1 MKSDL
6 DMSTIGAI
14 VLAAGK
20 GKRMNAK
27 KQNKVTF
34 SLANKPIISHI
45 VEFMHLLSV
54 QTIVIVVGHAKES
67 VINTLKAYK
76 VFYAEQKKRLG
87 TGHAALCALKTLPP
101 EISDV
106 IVVYGDDAVLYTK
119 KQLPIIKQLIEK
131 HFVSE
136 SQVTFLTIEKKN
148 PFGLG
153 RIIRDSKGRLL
164 SIVEEKDASE
174 TQKKITEINP
184 GCFVFNIQFLKK
196 YLPRVKKSDMTG
208 EYYLTSLI
216 DIALKKKEKIST
228 IRGGKLLW
236 RGVNTPAELREA
248 EKIFSTIV

>member
-1 MKSDL
+1 MKSNL
-6 DMSTIGAI
+6 YRSSVGVII
-14 VLAAGK
+14 LAAGK

-34 SLANKPIISHI
+34 SLADKPIISHI
-45 VEFMHLLSV
+45 VEFMYSLSV

-67 VINTLKAYK
+67 VIKVLKEYK

-87 TGHAALCALKTLPP
+87 TGHAVACALKKLPP

-106 IVVYGDDAVLYTK
+106 IVVYGDDAVLYTE
-119 KQLPIIKQLIEK
+119 KQLPIIRQLIEK
-131 HFVSE
+131 HHASK
-136 SQVTFLTIEKKN
+136 SNVTFLTIEKEN

-153 RIIRDSKGRLL
+153 RIVRDSKDNLL

-174 TQKKITEINP
+174 AQKKITEINP
-184 GCFVFNIQFLKK
+184 GCFVFGVQFLKK
-196 YLPRVKKSDMTG
+196 YLPLIKKSDVTG

-216 DIALKKKEKIST
+216 DLALRDKEKIST

-236 RGVNTPAELREA
+236 RGVNTPSELIEA
-248 EKIFSTIV
+248 EKIFLSVK